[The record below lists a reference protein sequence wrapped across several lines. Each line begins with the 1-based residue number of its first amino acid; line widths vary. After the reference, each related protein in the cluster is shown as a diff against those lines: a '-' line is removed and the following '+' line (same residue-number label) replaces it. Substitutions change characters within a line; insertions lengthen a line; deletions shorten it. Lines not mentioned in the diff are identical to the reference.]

1 MACKAAKVKMRILAL
16 GNDLPRLALSL
27 SSHLLFK
34 RKQKSKPREKLHGK
48 VRGKVRGF
56 TLIELMV
63 VVAII
68 AIASAGVLLAIPD
81 ASATALER
89 EAQRLAA
96 LLDSARAQSRAS
108 GLAVT
113 WRPTEDGFVFDGI
126 PQIKNS
132 RTGELEDVVKFPK
145 TWLNADTKVD
155 ASSRLALGPEPVIA
169 QQEVVL
175 QHEARSLTL
184 ATDGIRPFTI
194 KSSE

>member
-1 MACKAAKVKMRILAL
+1 MRILAL
-16 GNDLPRLALSL
+16 GNNYLN
-27 SSHLLFK
+27 H
-34 RKQKSKPREKLHGK
+34 KQN
-48 VRGKVRGF
+48 GF
-56 TLIELMV
+56 TLMELMV

-68 AIASAGVLLAIPD
+68 AIASAGVMFAIPD

-89 EAQRLAA
+89 DAQRLAA

-113 WRPTEDGFVFDGI
+113 WKPTEDGFVFEGM
-126 PQIKNS
+126 PKIKNS
-132 RTGELEDVVKFPK
+132 KTGEMEDVVKYPN
-145 TWLNADTKVD
+145 TWLSKDTQVD

-175 QHEARSLTL
+175 RHAARSLTL

-194 KSSE
+194 KSGE

>member
-1 MACKAAKVKMRILAL
+1 MACKAAKAKMRILAL
-16 GNDLPRLALSL
+16 GNNSPGLSFN
-27 SSHLLFK
+27 LLFK
-34 RKQKSKPREKLHGK
+34 RQQKSK
-48 VRGKVRGF
+48 VRGKSRENLLGF

-113 WRPTEDGFVFDGI
+113 WRPTDDGFVFDGI

-132 RTGELEDVVKFPK
+132 RTGEMEDVVKFPK